1 VASVCNTDRQ
11 GSYALQKPEIMAD
24 KTKSRT
30 GTQQMDQNSHES
42 ALSLNFSDQELE
54 NTLQEFMAEEPK
66 SGKDVWNIA
75 TISGMVMIFIALTGI
90 IQWALGGIDSGIADL
105 LEALPIIG
113 GIMVTLIG
121 FGFFVGERR
130 RRKKEKKKR
139 EKAAEKIKNAHQ
151 QEKKQSQQ
159 QQGQPLDA
167 YALQQSKRL
176 FKSTTDKKI
185 LGVCGGIAK
194 YFGLSS
200 TIVRLIFAILFFA
213 GYGTTG
219 LIYIALGFLLDKEP
233 PELRDRN

>member
-1 VASVCNTDRQ
+1 MAERTKAS
-11 GSYALQKPEIMAD
+11 S
-24 KTKSRT
+24 
-30 GTQQMDQNSHES
+30 GTSETINQQAHQS

-54 NTLQEFMAEEPK
+54 STLQEFMADEQK

-75 TISGMVMIFIALTGI
+75 TISGMVMIFVGITGLIQWLTGD
-90 IQWALGGIDSGIADL
+90 LGSGMTNF

-113 GIMVTLIG
+113 GILVTLIG

-130 RRKKEKKKR
+130 RRKKEAKKR
-139 EKAAEKIKNAHQ
+139 KKAAEKIKTAHK
-151 QEKKQSQQ
+151 QERQERHSSSDSSKRN
-159 QQGQPLDA
+159 LDA

-176 FKSTTDKKI
+176 FKSRTDKKI
-185 LGVCGGIAK
+185 MGVCGGIAK

-219 LIYIALGFLLDKEP
+219 IIYLALGFLLDKEP
-233 PELRDRN
+233 PELTGHNNR